1 MIIFMLSPIL
11 TEKFYSRMACIIK
24 RKAELE
30 WTEFELEHDYAKH
43 PSLEAIE
50 QKKPDE
56 FLRERKD
63 ILLRYFLFYFLEM
76 LFYASEVE
84 SDSDSDVDLDVVKT
98 RPPPKITYHRAKLE
112 AQFKETE
119 KLILNKVFGL
129 FDCDYPAA
137 LDSKFNEEYKPVK
150 ARIQAGTAARKVV
163 VLGEVVEV

>member
-1 MIIFMLSPIL
+1 
-11 TEKFYSRMACIIK
+11 MACIIK

-50 QKKPDE
+50 QKNPDD

-63 ILLRYFLFYFLEM
+63 ILLRYFFYHFLVIW
-76 LFYASEVE
+76 FFVSDSE
-84 SDSDSDVDLDVVKT
+84 SDTDSDGELDVVKT
-98 RPPPKITYHRAKLE
+98 RPPPKITYHRAKIE

-150 ARIQAGTAARKVV
+150 ARIQAGTAAKKVV
-163 VLGEVVEV
+163 VLGDVVEVWG